1 MSTSHTPG
9 PWKITQDTTSGQF
22 VTDTKVRDKTNGVIA
37 VMHINSKPNAKL
49 IAAAPDM
56 LDALNIALMCMIGY
70 THRNEVIDN
79 AIEKINEA
87 INKATGQP
95 IPI

>member
-1 MSTSHTPG
+1 MNTSHTPA
-9 PWKITQDTTSGQF
+9 PWSFQKNNNGSLDFFGEDGKRVIINN
-22 VTDTKVRDKTNGVIA
+22 VHLMNRDA
-37 VMHINSKPNAKL
+37 NAHL

-56 LDALNIALMCMIGY
+56 LDALNVALMCMIGY

-79 AIEKINEA
+79 AIEKINES

>member
-1 MSTSHTPG
+1 
-9 PWKITQDTTSGQF
+9 
-22 VTDTKVRDKTNGVIA
+22 
-37 VMHINSKPNAKL
+37 
-49 IAAAPDM
+49 M
-56 LDALNIALMCMIGY
+56 LDALRVSLMCMIGY

-79 AIEKINEA
+79 AIKKINEA